1 MVWYNY
7 LNYAACLF
15 CGCGDITEIDFT
27 YFDTSHITNIGYMF
41 ERCPSLT
48 FLNLFELD
56 TSNVGTYSSLFS
68 GTNNLKYIS
77 LKIHNNNDLKKNIK
91 FFKNVPSNV
100 MIYINE
106 NNNKIIIM
114 PKIGDKKLYNIECS
128 IEGKLKQKNKIKTI
142 DGNGLKLDNC
152 FSCNFEVFKNINF
165 TNFHTIENDPSNFD
179 EYENYY
185 LEPKGYYLDLNDL
198 KYKKC
203 YESCETCEIKG
214 NNEVHNC
221 LECDKNFSFINY
233 INNYTNCYKS
243 CVYYYY
249 VDNENISYC
258 TFNHSC
264 PNDYPLLIQEKNEC
278 KKGEEKYKS
287 THIIY
292 EELPTTYL
300 DKSKII
306 ENYTEREIQFE
317 SNETKICI
325 QRDNINDIIKDIIN
339 YENVTKEMTK
349 EEETEF
355 YDSIIENIESVFT
368 NDNYNTSKLD
378 NGKDEIIQTEKMTIT
393 LTTSQNQRN
402 NSNNNITL
410 IDLGDC
416 EIELR
421 KYYNLTNNETL
432 YIKKID
438 VLQEGMKIPKIEYSV
453 YCKLS
458 GTNLEKLNLS
468 ICENTKLFLSIPV
481 SISESLDK
489 FNSSSD
495 YYNDKCY
502 KSKSDSGTDMV
513 LKDRQK
519 EFVEGNKTV
528 CQEECDFSY
537 YDHDSQ
543 KANCSCKVQDSEN
556 SYANMNINKTKLYE
570 NFENGNDKKE
580 ISNIGITSCDV
591 LGSKENIESNVGFFL
606 LLIIL
611 VLFII
616 IFIIF
621 CSKGYNSL
629 ENKIDEVIHK
639 KFKNETKNKNNIKKT
654 NSLFTQTKTTQKKG
668 QKSGNKRNSTNQ
680 TRKINNNSRRSN
692 LTRRPIQ
699 NYRRNISLN
708 TLQNRKNKNL
718 NINKKSPDLKPD
730 TDYELN
736 WLSYKEAI
744 RFDKRTNCE
753 YYGSLI
759 KSKQLILFTFCSFN
773 DYNSGIV
780 KKFMFF
786 LSFALHYT
794 TNALFFT
801 ESTMHQI
808 YEDEGKFNFEYQYP
822 KIIYSAI
829 ISTLVLRLMLI
840 FLVLTDRDVLEVKK
854 RQTKDLA
861 IKMKRKKLKCMKIK
875 FAIFFIL
882 NFILLGLFWYY
893 LTCFNAIYE
902 NTQVYLIKNT
912 FISFAFS
919 LFYPFIINI
928 FPTFIRMYSLHSS
941 NKDQECFYKASQII
955 QLF

>member
-1 MVWYNY
+1 
-7 LNYAACLF
+7 
-15 CGCGDITEIDFT
+15 
-27 YFDTSHITNIGYMF
+27 
-41 ERCPSLT
+41 
-48 FLNLFELD
+48 
-56 TSNVGTYSSLFS
+56 
-68 GTNNLKYIS
+68 
-77 LKIHNNNDLKKNIK
+77 
-91 FFKNVPSNV
+91 
-100 MIYINE
+100 
-106 NNNKIIIM
+106 
-114 PKIGDKKLYNIECS
+114 
-128 IEGKLKQKNKIKTI
+128 
-142 DGNGLKLDNC
+142 
-152 FSCNFEVFKNINF
+152 
-165 TNFHTIENDPSNFD
+165 
-179 EYENYY
+179 
-185 LEPKGYYLDLNDL
+185 
-198 KYKKC
+198 
-203 YESCETCEIKG
+203 
-214 NNEVHNC
+214 
-221 LECDKNFSFINY
+221 
-233 INNYTNCYKS
+233 
-243 CVYYYY
+243 
-249 VDNENISYC
+249 
-258 TFNHSC
+258 
-264 PNDYPLLIQEKNEC
+264 
-278 KKGEEKYKS
+278 
-287 THIIY
+287 
-292 EELPTTYL
+292 
-300 DKSKII
+300 
-306 ENYTEREIQFE
+306 
-317 SNETKICI
+317 
-325 QRDNINDIIKDIIN
+325 
-339 YENVTKEMTK
+339 
-349 EEETEF
+349 
-355 YDSIIENIESVFT
+355 
-368 NDNYNTSKLD
+368 
-378 NGKDEIIQTEKMTIT
+378 MTIT

-468 ICENTKLFLSIPV
+468 ICENAKLFLSVPV

-570 NFENGNDKKE
+570 NFEDGNDENE
-580 ISNIGITSCDV
+580 ISNLGITSCDI

-680 TRKINNNSRRSN
+680 TRQINNNSRKSN

-699 NYRRNISLN
+699 NYGRNISLN

-808 YEDEGKFNFEYQYP
+808 FEDEGKFNFEYQYP